1 MAEDTINSFLQA
13 PTVERLRMASQR
25 SMAEDLRAYLGE
37 PAYEEYLALAE
48 QTVGKVDRERL
59 SIDAPENLIF
69 VPGVMGSLLQS
80 RTKGGVWWIDV
91 RTRKFIDDL
100 RLSPDGKDDADPQNR
115 VVPFTTDIT
124 YEPFMAAA
132 LERKDFGHVVFPYD
146 WRKSLRLGAADLKD
160 RILDLYA
167 GNGGKPVHL
176 VAHSMGG
183 MLVRAALSAHGDEVW
198 GKIGRIVFVG
208 TPHYGSPAIA
218 GYLKNH
224 LWGFDLMALL
234 GRYLSRETF
243 RTLRGVLSLLPAP
256 RGVYPG
262 TRKDDQSPWTT
273 NDEEDAYAHPCANF
287 DMYDADS
294 WKLELSTEQTS
305 HLQGVLD
312 EAAEFHRDL
321 YEAHQSLDQ
330 NLRDKMA
337 VIAGVGVKTL
347 FRLAYEKGFFGVWER
362 TVKESGRIPG
372 DPNRDGDGRV
382 PVASAALEDV
392 GDIRYVKGVHGELP
406 MIPAVYNDIFRW
418 LNGEKMNLPKTPAG
432 ALAQRLSGEADESA
446 APNLT
451 APVQRDQVTGDPE
464 LWEVTLSESEEV
476 ERQGTRLEELE
487 AQLAEGRLPEF
498 IKVKLL

>member
-1 MAEDTINSFLQA
+1 MAEDTIDSFLQA
-13 PTVERLRMASQR
+13 PTVERLRMASRR
-25 SMAEDLRAYLGE
+25 SMAEDLKAYLGE
-37 PAYEEYLALAE
+37 PAYEEYLALAD
-48 QTVGKVDRERL
+48 QTVGKVDREHL
-59 SIDAPENLIF
+59 GIDAPENLIF

-91 RTRKFIDDL
+91 RTRKFIDEL
-100 RLSPDGKDDADPQNR
+100 RLSPDGKEDADPRNK

-146 WRKSLRLGAADLKD
+146 WRKSLRLGAADLKE
-160 RILDLYA
+160 RILELYA
-167 GNGGKPVHL
+167 GNGGEPVHL

-183 MLVRAALSAHGDEVW
+183 LLVRAALSAHGDEVW

-224 LWGFDLMALL
+224 LWGFDLLALL
-234 GRYLSRETF
+234 GSYLSRDTF

-256 RGVYPG
+256 RGIYPG
-262 TRKDDQSPWTT
+262 TREDDQSLWTT
-273 NDEEDAYAHPCANF
+273 GDEEDAYLHPCANF
-287 DMYDADS
+287 DMYDADA
-294 WKLELSTEQTS
+294 WKLELSAEQTS

-312 EAAEFHRDL
+312 EVAEFHREL
-321 YEAHQSLDQ
+321 YESHQALDQ
-330 NLRDKMA
+330 SLRDKMA

-347 FRLAYEKGFFGVWER
+347 FRLAYEKRFFGVWEY
-362 TVKESGRIPG
+362 TAKETDRIPD
-372 DPNRDGDGRV
+372 DPHRDGDGRV

-406 MIPAVYNDIFRW
+406 MIPAVYDDIFRW
-418 LNGEKMNLPKTPAG
+418 LKGEPMKLPKTPAG
-432 ALAQRLSGEADESA
+432 ALAQRLSGESDESA

-451 APVQRDQVTGDPE
+451 APVRRDQVTGDPE

-476 ERQGTRLEELE
+476 ERQKARLEELE
-487 AQLAEGRLPEF
+487 TRLADGRLPEF

>member
-1 MAEDTINSFLQA
+1 MADE
-13 PTVERLRMASQR
+13 
-25 SMAEDLRAYLGE
+25 LRAYLGE

-48 QTVGKVDRERL
+48 QTVAKVDRERL

-91 RTRKFIDDL
+91 RTRKFIDEL
-100 RLSPDGKDDADPQNR
+100 RLSPDGKDDADPRNR
-115 VVPFTTDIT
+115 VAPFTTDIT

-146 WRKSLRLGAADLKD
+146 WRKSLRLGAVDLKN
-160 RILDLYA
+160 RILELYA
-167 GNGGKPVHL
+167 GNGGEPVHL

-183 MLVRAALSAHGDEVW
+183 LLVRSALSAHGDEVW
-198 GKIGRIVFVG
+198 GKIGRVVFVG
-208 TPHYGSPAIA
+208 TPHYGSPAIS

-234 GRYLSRETF
+234 GRYLSRDTF

-262 TRKDDQSPWTT
+262 TRKDDQPHWTG
-273 NDEEDAYAHPCANF
+273 DGEDAYAHPCANF

-294 WKLELSTEQTS
+294 WMLELSAEQTA

-312 EAAEFHRDL
+312 EVAEFHRDL

-330 NLRDKMA
+330 TLRDKMA

-347 FRLAYEKGFFGVWER
+347 FRLAYEKRFFGVWER
-362 TVKESGRIPG
+362 TAKETGRVPG

-392 GDIRYVKGVHGELP
+392 GDTRYVKGVHGELP

-418 LNGEKMNLPKTPAG
+418 LGGEEMKLPKTPAG
-432 ALAQRLSGEADESA
+432 ALAQRLSGEAVESA

-451 APVQRDQVTGDPE
+451 TPVRRDQVTGDPE
-464 LWEVTLSESEEV
+464 LWEVTQSESEEV
-476 ERQGTRLEELE
+476 ERQGVRLEELE

>member
-1 MAEDTINSFLQA
+1 MAAQK
-13 PTVERLRMASQR
+13 

-48 QTVGKVDRERL
+48 QTVGRVNRERL

-80 RTKGGVWWIDV
+80 RTRGGVWWVDV
-91 RTRKFIDDL
+91 RTRAFIDQL
-100 RLSPDGKDDADPQNR
+100 RLSPDGKGDADPRNK

-146 WRKSLRLGAADLKD
+146 WRKSLRLEAAGLKD
-160 RILDLYA
+160 RILELHA
-167 GNGGKPVHL
+167 GNGGEPVHL

-234 GRYLSRETF
+234 GRYLSRDTF

-256 RGVYPG
+256 RGIYPG
-262 TRKDDQSPWTT
+262 TREDDQSPWVSR
-273 NDEEDAYAHPCANF
+273 DEEDAYAHPCANF
-287 DMYDADS
+287 DMYDADA
-294 WKLELSTEQTS
+294 WKLELSAEQTS
-305 HLQGVLD
+305 HLRDVLE
-312 EAAEFHRDL
+312 EAAAFHRDL
-321 YEAHQSLDQ
+321 YEAHQSLGQ
-330 NLRDKMA
+330 NLRDRMA

-347 FRLAYEKGFFGVWER
+347 FRLAYEKRFFGSWER
-362 TVKESGRIPG
+362 AGKETGRIPG

-418 LNGEKMNLPKTPAG
+418 LNGERMRLPETPAG
-432 ALAQRLSGEADESA
+432 ALAERLSGEADESA

-451 APVQRDQVTGDPE
+451 APVRRDRVSGDPE

-476 ERQGTRLEELE
+476 ERQGAHLEELE

>member
-1 MAEDTINSFLQA
+1 MAEDTINSFLRA
-13 PTVERLRMASQR
+13 PTVERLRMASR
-25 SMAEDLRAYLGE
+25 RAIAEDLRAYLGE
-37 PAYEEYLALAE
+37 PAYEEYLALADRA
-48 QTVGKVDRERL
+48 VGKVDRERL
-59 SIDAPENLIF
+59 GIDAPENLIF

-80 RTKGGVWWIDV
+80 RTRGGVWWIDV
-91 RTRKFIDDL
+91 RTRRFIDEL
-100 RLSPDGKDDADPQNR
+100 RLSPDGKDDADPRNR

-146 WRKSLRLGAADLKD
+146 WRKSLRLGAAELKD

-167 GNGGKPVHL
+167 GNGGEPVHL

-183 MLVRAALSAHGDEVW
+183 LLVRAALSAHGEEVW
-198 GKIGRIVFVG
+198 GKVGRIVFVG
-208 TPHYGSPAIA
+208 SPHYGSPAIA

-224 LWGFDLMALL
+224 LWGFDLMALM
-234 GRYLSRETF
+234 GRYLSRDTF

-262 TRKDDQSPWTT
+262 TREDDQAPWTAG
-273 NDEEDAYAHPCANF
+273 DEDDAYAHPCANF

-294 WKLELSTEQTS
+294 WKLELSAEQTS
-305 HLQGVLD
+305 HLQGVLN
-312 EAAEFHRDL
+312 EAAGFHRDL
-321 YEAHQSLDQ
+321 YEAHRALDQ

-347 FRLAYEKGFFGVWER
+347 FRLAYEKRFLGLWKY
-362 TVKESGRIPG
+362 TAKETDRIPG
-372 DPNRDGDGRV
+372 DPNREGDGRV

-406 MIPAVYNDIFRW
+406 MIPAVYNDVFRW
-418 LNGEKMNLPKTPAG
+418 LKGEEMKLPKTPAG
-432 ALAQRLSGEADESA
+432 ALAQRLGGEPDESA

-451 APVQRDQVTGDPE
+451 APVRRDQVTGDPE
-464 LWEVTLSESEEV
+464 LWEATLSESEEV
-476 ERQGTRLEELE
+476 ERQGARLDELE
-487 AQLAEGRLPEF
+487 ARLAEGRLPEF

>member
-1 MAEDTINSFLQA
+1 MAEDAINSFLQA
-13 PTVERLRMASQR
+13 PTVERLRMASRR

-37 PAYEEYLALAE
+37 PAYEEYLALAD
-48 QTVGKVDRERL
+48 QTVGKVDRDRL

-80 RTKGGVWWIDV
+80 RTRGGVWWIDV
-91 RTRKFIDDL
+91 RTRKFIDEL
-100 RLSPDGKDDADPQNR
+100 RLSPDGKDDADPRNR

-160 RILDLYA
+160 RILELHA
-167 GNGGKPVHL
+167 GNGGEPVHL

-183 MLVRAALSAHGDEVW
+183 LLVRAALSAHGDEVW

-208 TPHYGSPAIA
+208 SPHYGSPAIA

-234 GRYLSRETF
+234 GRYLSPDTF

-262 TRKDDQSPWTT
+262 TRKDDQSPRAAG
-273 NDEEDAYAHPCANF
+273 DEGDDYAHPCANF

-294 WKLELSTEQTS
+294 WKLELSAEQTS
-305 HLQGVLD
+305 HLQDVLD
-312 EAAEFHRDL
+312 EAAEFHREM
-321 YEAHQSLDQ
+321 YEAHQALDQ

-347 FRLAYEKGFFGVWER
+347 FRLAYEKGFLGIWEYAA
-362 TVKESGRIPG
+362 KETGRIPG

-382 PVASAALEDV
+382 PIASAALEDV
-392 GDIRYVKGVHGELP
+392 GDVRYVKGVHGELP

-418 LNGEKMNLPKTPAG
+418 LKGEEMKLPKTPAG
-432 ALAQRLSGEADESA
+432 ALAQRLSGEPDESA

-451 APVQRDQVTGDPE
+451 APVRRDQLTGDPE

-476 ERQGTRLEELE
+476 ERQGARLEQLE